1 MADASAS
8 LQALLSTK
16 AALDLGLVT
25 PADYDAV
32 KRAFLA
38 AQQIRAAVD
47 AGLVAEGDYEATKA
61 RYLAEL
67 LAQGGGLGGGGS
79 AAAAAA
85 APAAN
90 GAPRAP
96 APPPPP
102 AAAAAPP
109 PPAPPAPRAPPPA
122 PQPPPQQQQPQPQ
135 PAAPPPPPPPPPA
148 AGVPANL
155 PRVGGAKPVGA
166 GTSMSG
172 IRLTEDAVNLFY
184 LIRSKSAY
192 QWATWRVDDS
202 GAAVVI
208 AAVGAPGAPYADFL
222 AALPEDDC
230 RYGGERD
237 WV

>member
-79 AAAAAA
+79 EAAAAA

-90 GAPRAP
+90 GAPRAAAP
-96 APPPPP
+96 PQPPAPRAAAPPPPP
-102 AAAAAPP
+102 APRAPA
-109 PPAPPAPRAPPPA
+109 PPAPPAP
-122 PQPPPQQQQPQPQ
+122 PPPQPAAAPPPQ
-135 PAAPPPPPPPPPA
+135 PAAPPPQQQPA

-230 RYGGERD
+230 RYGGAR
-237 WV
+237 